1 MADSSMPNKA
11 EAKKMRDAMK
21 EKREQDAAA
30 KAYKEATTYPE
41 TEDVLFEQRL
51 NKETPTTASFSKFA
65 VNNLFGKDVPF
76 YKRAAGAAALVP
88 AAAANIT
95 ERGIRA
101 AARKIS
107 GDEEGKK
114 KGGSIKK
121 YAKGGS
127 VRGHG
132 CEQRGKTKG
141 KFV

>member
-1 MADSSMPNKA
+1 MADSSVPNKA
-11 EAKKMRDAMK
+11 EAKKMRDEIK
-21 EKREQDAAA
+21 EKRDQTAAA

-41 TEDVLFEQRL
+41 TEDVLS
-51 NKETPTTASFSKFA
+51 KETPTTASFSKFA
-65 VNNLFGKDVPF
+65 VNNLFGRDVPF

>member
-1 MADSSMPNKA
+1 MADSSVPTKA
-11 EAKKMRDAMK
+11 EAKKMRDEIK
-21 EKREQDAAA
+21 EKRDQTAAA

-41 TEDVLFEQRL
+41 TEDVLS
-51 NKETPTTASFSKFA
+51 KETPTTASFSKFA
-65 VNNLFGKDVPF
+65 VNNLFGRDVPF

>member
-1 MADSSMPNKA
+1 MADSSVPTKA
-11 EAKKMRDAMK
+11 EAKKMRDETK
-21 EKREQDAAA
+21 EKRDQTAAA

-41 TEDVLFEQRL
+41 TEDVLA
-51 NKETPTTASFSKFA
+51 KETPTTASFSKFA
-65 VNNLFGKDVPF
+65 VNNLFGRDVPF